1 MDNTK
6 VCPVIRTLREPPFL
20 LDGIPPVVRGAL
32 ANTCRYPRVLLH
44 RLDSSGLYTRYE
56 NALPGLEKWIVD
68 DSGDSEIEELQ
79 QASSEVAS
87 SCDKSADSNGNCK
100 RLQDHGYMYQA
111 DREHDVVNR
120 DNDDRYQHK
129 RNHHE
134 WVERH
139 RDAKRHRFINIE
151 YRRPQGH
158 LSHSAQLGRMCPQ
171 HIDYQRPCRTR
182 AAKMGENMEERFGH
196 DAMSASRRISS
207 QGTQPERERDS
218 RHDVHTVDSDRPE

>member
-1 MDNTK
+1 MNNTK

-20 LDGIPPVVRGAL
+20 FDGIPPVVRGAL
-32 ANTCRYPRVLLH
+32 ANTCRYPHVFLH
-44 RLDSSGLYTRYE
+44 GLDSSGLFTRYE

-111 DREHDVVNR
+111 N
-120 DNDDRYQHK
+120 

-158 LSHSAQLGRMCPQ
+158 LSHSAQLGRM
-171 HIDYQRPCRTR
+171 
-182 AAKMGENMEERFGH
+182 
-196 DAMSASRRISS
+196 
-207 QGTQPERERDS
+207 
-218 RHDVHTVDSDRPE
+218 